1 MLSAVRVNMSISR
14 CQNTSSFV
22 SYQDAALGIKSQYL
36 ENWIKIVHYSAN
48 NSRIEFISPLQ
59 SQLEIFPPSFLVGVS
74 KTTSKLTLDGLSK
87 TILNKARE
95 SMMDFNL
102 LQSNSTEEEV
112 FLHNN

>member
-1 MLSAVRVNMSISR
+1 M
-14 CQNTSSFV
+14 
-22 SYQDAALGIKSQYL
+22 
-36 ENWIKIVHYSAN
+36 KIIHYSAN

-59 SQLEIFPPSFLVGVS
+59 SQLEILPPSFLVGVS

-102 LQSNSTEEEV
+102 LQSNSTEVEV
-112 FLHNN
+112 FLQNN

>member
-1 MLSAVRVNMSISR
+1 M
-14 CQNTSSFV
+14 
-22 SYQDAALGIKSQYL
+22 
-36 ENWIKIVHYSAN
+36 VHYSAN

-59 SQLEIFPPSFLVGVS
+59 SQLEIFPPSFLVGAS

-87 TILNKARE
+87 SILNKARE

-102 LQSNSTEEEV
+102 LQSNSTEVEV